1 MENIKLS
8 KALKSGEVKQALV
21 EGKIFIYPTDT
32 LYGIG
37 CNAENKESVE
47 KIIKAKGRDKDK
59 PFSVIVPSKEWIS
72 ENTKITKENERFLE
86 VLFPGPYTIILEAR
100 EQIPFVVSKEKSI
113 GIRIP
118 KNEFCDLIRS
128 LGILFVTTSVNLSE
142 EKPAF
147 SIKDIPK
154 QIREIADYVIDAGRI
169 EGHASRVFD
178 IRTNELKIA
187 RW

>member
-1 MENIKLS
+1 MKTVKLS
-8 KALKSGEVKQALV
+8 KALKSREVKQAIS
-21 EGKIFIYPTDT
+21 EGRIFIYPTDT

-37 CNAENKESVE
+37 CNPDNRKSVE
-47 KIIKAKGRDKDK
+47 KIMKAKGREKDK

-72 ENTKITKENERFLE
+72 ENTRITKENRNFVD
-86 VLFPGPYTIILEAR
+86 VLLPGPYTVILKAKER
-100 EQIPFVVSKEKSI
+100 IPYVVSKEGSV

-128 LGILFVTTSVNLSE
+128 LGIIFVTTSVNLSE
-142 EKPAF
+142 EEPVY
-147 SIKDIPK
+147 SIKDVPK
-154 QIREIADYVIDAGRI
+154 EIKEIADYAIDSGRI
-169 EGHASRVFD
+169 EGRSSRVFD